1 MIIIPFVP
9 GSFASTVEYVLRNY
23 TLEYAHDK
31 IDAKIC
37 DDGSMHSFVKT
48 NHIYNSQLLEK
59 NIIEYL
65 NTNKI
70 LTPIYPFVDL
80 HARETID
87 IINQYSPEK
96 IVFLYVHD
104 LEYAEINMLFQ
115 YYKIALGLNAG
126 LDIFFSNN
134 YKPTDWNKNY
144 TSWKEMAIWELRE
157 WLSIFYLQWVNEWI
171 EAVNYVDTDIKIST
185 KDILDDTPGTFR
197 KIINC
202 CALTECDSLD
212 NFALEWR
219 NKQQYVLDEYRLI
232 NQIVQAVLNQQD
244 FAWNKLNI
252 ISEAILQQKLRSN
265 GFEIKCWN
273 LNQFPTNSRDF
284 ELLLEKTQ

>member
-9 GSFASTVEYVLRNY
+9 GAFASTVEYVLRNH
-23 TLEYAHDK
+23 TEEYKQDK
-31 IDAKIC
+31 TDAKIC

-59 NIIEYL
+59 NIIESS

-87 IINQYSPEK
+87 VINQYSPEK
-96 IVFLYVHD
+96 IVFLYVPD

-126 LDIFFSNN
+126 LDIFFSSN

-144 TSWKEMAIWELRE
+144 KSWKEMAKWELRE

-171 EAVNYVDTDIKIST
+171 EVVNYVNTDIKIST
-185 KDILDDTPGTFR
+185 KDILNNPLDTFR

-202 CALTECDSLD
+202 CALTEYNELD

-219 NKQQYVLDEYRLI
+219 NKQEYVLDEYRLI

-273 LNQFPTNSRDF
+273 LNQFPTNSQDF